1 MKEHRVV
8 ITGLGA
14 VTPIGVGVK
23 DFWEG
28 LITGQ
33 NGIAQVT
40 HFDVTDFRSKLA
52 AEVKDFHTEGWI
64 DEKSAKR
71 MDRFTQFGL
80 VASAMAIKD
89 AGLESSSFDQ
99 NRAGVIIGSGIGGSQ
114 TIEVGYIKLNK
125 N

>member
-1 MKEHRVV
+1 MKEHRVA

-28 LITGQ
+28 LKAGR

-52 AEVKDFHTEGWI
+52 AEVKDFHAERWI
-64 DEKSAKR
+64 DEKSVRR

-80 VASAMAIKD
+80 AASAMAIED
-89 AGLESSSFDQ
+89 AGLESFSFDQ

-114 TIEVGYIKLNK
+114 TIED
-125 N
+125 